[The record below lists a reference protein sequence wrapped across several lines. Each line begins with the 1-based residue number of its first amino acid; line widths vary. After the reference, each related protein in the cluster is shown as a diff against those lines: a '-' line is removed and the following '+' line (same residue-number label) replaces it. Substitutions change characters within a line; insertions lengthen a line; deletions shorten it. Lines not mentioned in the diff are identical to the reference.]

1 MAALGAWRYA
11 SAHRRPRSQ
20 VGLTQ
25 ALGGPQPSSARKMYK
40 LILAALV
47 LNLIA
52 CGERSIEQGAT
63 IVQPKAFS
71 IYTLTNDRSTVCF
84 SISSKL
90 HPRLLDGAISM
101 RFDDLDDFSEPGK
114 ELRFGRHIA
123 TIFLH
128 PNEIQRAQA
137 ISGLSAIAKQPVR
150 EDPQFLYIFPIV
162 WRGGYVFDKD
172 SAMTIRLYSTPSEIN
187 LSQDKLRNVMLAITK
202 MRVPCTSG
210 AT

>member
-1 MAALGAWRYA
+1 M
-11 SAHRRPRSQ
+11 H
-20 VGLTQ
+20 
-25 ALGGPQPSSARKMYK
+25 K
-40 LILAALV
+40 LVLAALV

-90 HPRLLDGAISM
+90 HPSLLDGAISM
-101 RFDDLDDFSEPGK
+101 RFDDLDDLDDFSEPGK

-137 ISGLSAIAKQPVR
+137 IFGLSAIEKQPVR

-162 WRGGYVFDKD
+162 WRGGYVLDKD

-187 LSQDKLRNVMLAITK
+187 LSQEKLRNVMLAITK